1 MQLMLLQIDQGWLCR
16 NCAEVRFVMTDA
28 VSFDIVAGGPGVAV
42 QSVRAVDQAVI
53 NAGGF

>member
-1 MQLMLLQIDQGWLCR
+1 MLLQIDQGWLCR

-42 QSVRAVDQAVI
+42 QSFRAVDQAVI